1 MNKVLKTNP
10 IPAYLQLFSIFTGGI
25 IIFLVFFVVLRK
37 INKAVIFELNDMIA
51 IVQTIVAIGTIIAAM
66 LAWAR
71 KKMSKYELTDDSI
84 VISKSG
90 MTTRKKIYSFT
101 NINSL
106 GLKQGLMGSRYNF
119 GDVYINM
126 DRLENNVEVVLRHV
140 EGPEAI
146 VNDINQHRKSTRS

>member
-10 IPAYLQLFSIFTGGI
+10 IPAYLQLFSIFTAGI
-25 IIFLVFFVVLRK
+25 IIFLVSSVVLRK
-37 INKAVIFELNDMIA
+37 INKAVIFELNDLIA

-84 VISKSG
+84 VISKNG
-90 MTTRKKIYSFT
+90 MTTLKKIYSFT

-119 GDVYINM
+119 GNVYINM

>member
-25 IIFLVFFVVLRK
+25 IIFLVSSVVLRK

-90 MTTRKKIYSFT
+90 ITTRKKIYSFT

>member
-1 MNKVLKTNP
+1 
-10 IPAYLQLFSIFTGGI
+10 
-25 IIFLVFFVVLRK
+25 
-37 INKAVIFELNDMIA
+37 
-51 IVQTIVAIGTIIAAM
+51 
-66 LAWAR
+66 
-71 KKMSKYELTDDSI
+71 MSKYELTDDSI

>member
-25 IIFLVFFVVLRK
+25 IIFLVSSVVLRK

-106 GLKQGLMGSRYNF
+106 GLRQGLMGSRYNF

-140 EGPEAI
+140 EGSEAI